1 MTVTLAKHQHAKY
14 FKRFIHLLPNQLAV
28 HDSIRLTMA
37 FFALSGLDVL
47 NSLDVLSERKRSEAI
62 EWIYRLQVRGAGPRS
77 GFQGSTS
84 VPADATKYQNGHL
97 TMTYLG
103 LASLLTLGDDLSRI
117 DKKSII
123 EGVRACQNDDGS
135 FTATLT
141 GSESDMRFIYC
152 ACCISAILDDWSG
165 IDKHK
170 AINYIQESISYD
182 GGIGQGPGLESHG
195 GSTFCAVAS
204 LLLMDNLTSALSEK
218 QLNKLRYWCLMRQI
232 GGFHGRPNKPEDT
245 CYSFWVGATLQ
256 ILGVRHLTD
265 ATENRAYVL
274 TTQDSVLGGLSKFD
288 TSAPD
293 PLHTYL
299 GLCGLSL
306 LGEPGLQAVNAA
318 LNISQSAF
326 ARLEEIHKIWA
337 GD

>member
-14 FKRFIHLLPNQLAV
+14 FQRFIHLLPNQLAV

-47 NSLDVLSERKRSEAI
+47 NSLDVLSEQKRSEAI

-84 VPADATKYQNGHL
+84 VPKEASKYQTGHL
-97 TMTYLG
+97 AMTYLG

-123 EGVRACQNDDGS
+123 QGVRACQNDDGS

-165 IDKHK
+165 IDKRK
-170 AINYIQESISYD
+170 AINYIKESISYD

-218 QLNKLRYWCLMRQI
+218 QLNRLRYWCLMRQI

-326 ARLEEIHKIWA
+326 DHLEEIHKIWA